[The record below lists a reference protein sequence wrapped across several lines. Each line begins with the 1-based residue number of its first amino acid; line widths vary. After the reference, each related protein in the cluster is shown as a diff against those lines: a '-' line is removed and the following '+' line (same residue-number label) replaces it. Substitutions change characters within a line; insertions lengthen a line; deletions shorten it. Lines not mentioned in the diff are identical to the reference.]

1 MPSAQ
6 TYTGSRSSSR
16 RRFHVSYS
24 ACQLA
29 FSRAIDAADSGAA
42 APRQPSQRQIEVPV
56 GQPVQVQ
63 LGQEPPHFLRPPLE
77 QRQQPTLE
85 APLQSPHPRPPHR
98 DRPAHQT
105 EPARLPEAVP
115 VARRREPVPDSRSEL
130 LACVAAFGRSLDESF
145 DPARFLAE
153 FSARTQRLVPHDDML
168 ILLREEDGQT
178 YSLFAEYAV
187 RGSLSDDNRRY
198 TTAFERGGRAA
209 AESFA
214 LTPVFGGEAQL
225 IADMATD
232 DRFGEAAPCW
242 KSLREAGFR
251 ARLAVPP
258 TCG

>member
-1 MPSAQ
+1 M
-6 TYTGSRSSSR
+6 T
-16 RRFHVSYS
+16 
-24 ACQLA
+24 
-29 FSRAIDAADSGAA
+29 
-42 APRQPSQRQIEVPV
+42 
-56 GQPVQVQ
+56 
-63 LGQEPPHFLRPPLE
+63 
-77 QRQQPTLE
+77 
-85 APLQSPHPRPPHR
+85 
-98 DRPAHQT
+98 
-105 EPARLPEAVP
+105 
-115 VARRREPVPDSRSEL
+115 PDSRSEL

-153 FSARTQRLVPHDDML
+153 FSVRTQRLVPHDDML

-232 DRFGEAAPCW
+232 DRFGEAAACW
-242 KSLREAGFR
+242 KSLREAGLR
-251 ARLAVPP
+251 ARLAVPLLAGGRVGGALVVMSFRGCVRGVNSESS
-258 TCG
+258 CGDPHPRRTGKLTVPITTTYKPSRIRARRGYSWSSQGLQSEH

>member
-63 LGQEPPHFLRPPLE
+63 LGQEPAHFLRPPLE

-85 APLQSPHPRPPHR
+85 ARLQPPHPRPPHR
-98 DRPAHQT
+98 DRPAHET

-115 VARRREPVPDSRSEL
+115 VARRRVHPLPPL
-130 LACVAAFGRSLDESF
+130 LAPPAQDLLHLLLEQLLD
-145 DPARFLAE
+145 
-153 FSARTQRLVPHDDML
+153 T
-168 ILLREEDGQT
+168 REKRQ
-178 YSLFAEYAV
+178 
-187 RGSLSDDNRRY
+187 GS
-198 TTAFERGGRAA
+198 TH
-209 AESFA
+209 
-214 LTPVFGGEAQL
+214 Q
-225 IADMATD
+225 
-232 DRFGEAAPCW
+232 
-242 KSLREAGFR
+242 K
-251 ARLAVPP
+251 
-258 TCG
+258 